1 MVVPPRILSL
11 CTGLGGLDIGVEIA
25 APNTR
30 VVCAIERDAY
40 CSALLAQSMEQGR
53 IPQAPIW
60 DDLHTFY
67 GRPWRGAVDCITA
80 GYPCQPFS
88 VAGQK
93 RGADDTRH
101 LWPEVFRII
110 GECRP
115 PLVFLEN
122 VARHLTAGFDI
133 VARDLQSLGYT
144 VAALVCRAATV
155 GAPHQRE
162 RLFAL
167 AVSDTGRERIG
178 ELAEWIEQHAPECW
192 DAEPIDLGEG
202 LGNFNGL
209 ERDQGSCLRQSTGSG
224 FDESIEDLA
233 NGNGNGNGF
242 QGEWSKM
249 PPWEQGSSGD
259 ELDRCSNAEPVKAK
273 GIIQR
278 QNVQHLGN
286 STSKRSDGCARGS
299 FLSCKFTTR
308 CADLWPPGPNDLE
321 RWSPIPVELWPSIE
335 SPVRG
340 VAHGIPDGLSFRR
353 EQLHALGNAV
363 VPVQAAYAF
372 VTLVRSI
379 AERGK

>member
-40 CSALLAQSMEQGR
+40 CSALLAQSMEQGH

-110 GECRP
+110 GECGP

-122 VARHLTAGFDI
+122 VARHLSAGFDV

-167 AVSDTGRERIG
+167 AVSNTGRERIG

-192 DAEPIDLGEG
+192 DTELAHMGKGLADTHGGPRQSRLLESLGRAQRGDAIDRPGAE
-202 LGNFNGL
+202 LGNANGI
-209 ERDQGSCLRQSTGSG
+209 ERDQGSCLWQSAGSG
-224 FDESIEDLA
+224 LDQSEQGTADSDGDRL
-233 NGNGNGNGF
+233 
-242 QGEWSKM
+242 QGERWT
-249 PPWEQGSSGD
+249 QCGYDRGHSSGR
-259 ELDRCSNAEPVKAK
+259 ESDRCS
-273 GIIQR
+273 G
-278 QNVQHLGN
+278 
-286 STSKRSDGCARGS
+286 SDI
-299 FLSCKFTTR
+299 
-308 CADLWPPGPNDLE
+308 WPPGPNDLK
-321 RWSPIPVELWPSIE
+321 RWATIPVEFWPSIE

>member
-25 APNTR
+25 APNAR

-40 CSALLAQSMEQGR
+40 CSALLAQSMEQGQ

-60 DDLHTFY
+60 DDLYTFY

-93 RGADDTRH
+93 RGAADARH

-122 VARHLTAGFDI
+122 VARHLTAGFDV
-133 VARDLQSLGYT
+133 VAGDLQRLGYT
-144 VAALVCRAATV
+144 VAAMVCRAATV

-167 AVSDTGRERIG
+167 AVSDASRERIG
-178 ELAEWIEQHAPECW
+178 EPAEWIEQHATKCRN
-192 DAEPIDLGEG
+192 AELAYMGEG
-202 LGNFNGL
+202 LADPHGGLRQSGLLESLGRAQRGDAIDRAGEGMGNADGL
-209 ERDQGSCLRQSTGSG
+209 ERDQGSCLRQSAGSG
-224 FDESIEDLA
+224 PNQSIEDLA
-233 NGNGNGNGF
+233 NGNGNGF
-242 QGEWSKM
+242 QGERSKVSAG
-249 PPWEQGSSGD
+249 EQCSSGS
-259 ELDRCSNAEPVKAK
+259 ELDRCGVP
-273 GIIQR
+273 I
-278 QNVQHLGN
+278 
-286 STSKRSDGCARGS
+286 
-299 FLSCKFTTR
+299 
-308 CADLWPPGPNDLE
+308 WPPGPTDLE
-321 RWSPIPVELWPSIE
+321 RWSTIPVELWPSVE

-372 VTLVRSI
+372 VTLVRAIS
-379 AERGK
+379 ERGK

>member
-25 APNTR
+25 APNAR

-40 CSALLAQSMEQGR
+40 CSSILAQSMEQGH

-60 DDLHTFY
+60 DNLYTFY

-93 RGADDTRH
+93 RGAADARH

-122 VARHLTAGFDI
+122 VAR
-133 VARDLQSLGYT
+133 DLQSLGYA
-144 VAALVCRAATV
+144 VAAMVCRASTV

-167 AVSDTGRERIG
+167 AVSDAGREHIG
-178 ELAEWIEQHAPECW
+178 QLAEWIEQHAPERW
-192 DAEPIDLGEG
+192 DTELAHMGEG
-202 LGNFNGL
+202 LADSHGGLRQSGLLESLRGTQRGDAIGGAGEGVGNADGL
-209 ERDQGSCLRQSTGSG
+209 ERDQRSRLWQSTGSG
-224 FDESIEDLA
+224 PDQSIEDLA
-233 NGNGNGNGF
+233 NGNGNGF
-242 QGEWSKM
+242 QGERSKVSAG
-249 PPWEQGSSGD
+249 EQCSSGS
-259 ELDRCSNAEPVKAK
+259 ELDRCGLPV
-273 GIIQR
+273 
-278 QNVQHLGN
+278 
-286 STSKRSDGCARGS
+286 
-299 FLSCKFTTR
+299 
-308 CADLWPPGPNDLE
+308 WPPGPTDLE
-321 RWSPIPVELWPSIE
+321 RWATVPVELWPSIE

-340 VAHGIPDGLSFRR
+340 VAHGLPDGLSFRR

-372 VTLVRSI
+372 ATLVNAFAGREVTH
-379 AERGK
+379 ARQ